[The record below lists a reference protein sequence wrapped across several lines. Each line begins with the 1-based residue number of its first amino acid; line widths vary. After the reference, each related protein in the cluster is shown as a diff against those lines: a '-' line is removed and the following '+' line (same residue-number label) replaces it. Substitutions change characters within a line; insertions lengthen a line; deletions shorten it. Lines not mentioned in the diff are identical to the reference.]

1 MQALLKIGL
10 TIRTQGQC
18 AEGGGMLSAPGG
30 AVKAQIAQNSRSGRD
45 PCSDTTKTAA
55 KSKSPRLRLWR
66 ARPDAWERWVARPS
80 SVPAQEIFNIALFSL
95 FVCCGILA
103 SFKSKISRFAWL
115 FWPDRWHPK
124 FPLICGKIFTQ
135 PEIWYEFSFDNH
147 NLLVKGKLWSL
158 FDINVKIEVRR
169 YWWIEEKS
177 SSVSK
182 SNPETEAPC
191 LSSVFRRP
199 FYIIKVF

>member
-18 AEGGGMLSAPGG
+18 AEVGGMLSAPGG

-45 PCSDTTKTAA
+45 PCSDTTKNAA

-135 PEIWYEFSFDNH
+135 PEIWYEFSFDNLD
-147 NLLVKGKLWSL
+147 LLVKGIQKQKYHVHQAVLYHQGVFYWPSKIPNLHKQLNLKLMKRHY
-158 FDINVKIEVRR
+158 NGQKR
-169 YWWIEEKS
+169 
-177 SSVSK
+177 
-182 SNPETEAPC
+182 
-191 LSSVFRRP
+191 
-199 FYIIKVF
+199 